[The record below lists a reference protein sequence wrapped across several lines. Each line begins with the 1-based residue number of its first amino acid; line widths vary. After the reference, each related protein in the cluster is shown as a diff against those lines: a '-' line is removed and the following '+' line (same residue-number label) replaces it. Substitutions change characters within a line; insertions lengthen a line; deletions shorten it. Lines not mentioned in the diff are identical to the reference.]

1 MSHALENTCQL
12 EAILCCPECKGDLI
26 FTQNLCE
33 CQACEKA
40 YPIEGETY
48 YFVPVNRAAEP
59 HEFVDKVKSIA
70 RRWPS
75 LYQFVVRVV
84 SPVLPGSYY
93 KAVLEQV
100 EGCLVNIGS
109 GNRSLGESAIDVDMF
124 DYPNV
129 SVVADIQELP
139 FKEAT
144 VDGIISITV
153 LEHVRE
159 PRRVIEECYR
169 VLKDGGVIFT
179 VVAFMQPF
187 HASPADYQRYTKPG
201 IEYLHREFELIDS
214 GTYGGP
220 VSGFLWIF
228 QEFVALLLSFGIR
241 PVRDL
246 ISMILMVLT
255 WPIKLLDL
263 LFRRLPTSTNL
274 ASTVFYY
281 GKKTTQRIQKDPRS
295 ALNPDLK

>member
-1 MSHALENTCQL
+1 MSHAAEDTCQL
-12 EAILCCPECKGDLI
+12 EAILCCPACKGNLV
-26 FTQNLCE
+26 FTQSLCE
-33 CQACEKA
+33 CRTCELT
-40 YPIEGETY
+40 YPIENGRY
-48 YFVPVNRAAEP
+48 YFVPADKAGEP
-59 HEFVDKVKSIA
+59 LEFVDKAKSIA

-75 LYQFVVRVV
+75 FYHFLLRVM
-84 SPVLPGSYY
+84 SPVLPGDYY
-93 KAVLEQV
+93 KKVLEQV
-100 EGCLVNIGS
+100 DGCLVNIGS
-109 GNRSLGESAIDVDMF
+109 GSRSLGKDIIDVDMF

-129 SVVADIQELP
+129 SVVANIQELP
-139 FKEAT
+139 FKQSSI
-144 VDGIISITV
+144 DGILNIAV

-159 PRRVIEECYR
+159 PRRVVRECYR
-169 VLKDGGVIFT
+169 VLKDGGAVFT

-187 HASPADYQRYTKPG
+187 HASPADYQRFTQPG
-201 IEYLHREFELIDS
+201 IEYLHREFELIES

-220 VSGFLWIF
+220 VSGFLWVF

-281 GKKTTQRIQKDPRS
+281 GKKMPQRIYKDPAS
-295 ALNPDLK
+295 AASREPE

>member
-75 LYQFVVRVV
+75 LYQFVVTVV

-144 VDGIISITV
+144 VDGII
-153 LEHVRE
+153 R
-159 PRRVIEECYR
+159 IE
-169 VLKDGGVIFT
+169 
-179 VVAFMQPF
+179 F
-187 HASPADYQRYTKPG
+187 H
-201 IEYLHREFELIDS
+201 
-214 GTYGGP
+214 
-220 VSGFLWIF
+220 
-228 QEFVALLLSFGIR
+228 
-241 PVRDL
+241 
-246 ISMILMVLT
+246 
-255 WPIKLLDL
+255 
-263 LFRRLPTSTNL
+263 PTNR
-274 ASTVFYY
+274 
-281 GKKTTQRIQKDPRS
+281 K
-295 ALNPDLK
+295 